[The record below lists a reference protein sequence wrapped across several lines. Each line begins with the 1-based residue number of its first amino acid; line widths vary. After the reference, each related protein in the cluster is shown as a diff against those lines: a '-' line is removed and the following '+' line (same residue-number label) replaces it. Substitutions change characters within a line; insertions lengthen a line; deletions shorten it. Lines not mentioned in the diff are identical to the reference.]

1 MCNEGFEKSG
11 ELQRGLKGAVR
22 VGVSGNGKSERGNTA
37 RGKGQSSC
45 NETLKVEENER

>member
-22 VGVSGNGKSERGNTA
+22 VGVSGNGKSEK
-37 RGKGQSSC
+37 GKYG
-45 NETLKVEENER
+45 EG

>member
-1 MCNEGFEKSG
+1 MES
-11 ELQRGLKGAVR
+11 LK
-22 VGVSGNGKSERGNTA
+22 RGNTA

>member
-11 ELQRGLKGAVR
+11 ELQGGLKG